1 MVKEMILS
9 QRPPF
14 PTTFIFSVMAQIM
27 KRGFSTSAALAKA
40 QQLVKTPIQ
49 VHGIEGRYAA
59 ALYSAGHKQNKLDQI
74 AADLNNVRA
83 VYKDNK
89 KFQEFILD
97 PTLQAFKKKSV
108 IEAVSNKLGL
118 SKETGNFLGLLAENK
133 RLNKLESVAN
143 SFESIMR
150 AHRGELFVQV
160 TSAEELSSSNQKAL
174 SDALSKIGKT
184 GQKLTVKYAV
194 KPAILGGLVVTI
206 GDKYVDLSIA
216 SRVKKYKEALATA
229 I

>member
-1 MVKEMILS
+1 
-9 QRPPF
+9 
-14 PTTFIFSVMAQIM
+14 MAQIM
-27 KRGFSTSAALAKA
+27 KRGFATSAALAKA
-40 QQLVKTPIQ
+40 QLVKTPIQ
-49 VHGIEGRYAA
+49 VHGVEGRYAA

-74 AADLNNVRA
+74 STDLNNVRA

-89 KFQEFILD
+89 KFQEFVLD
-97 PTLQAFKKKSV
+97 PTLKALKKKTT
-108 IEAVSNKLGL
+108 IEAVSTKLGL
-118 SKETGNFLGLLAENK
+118 SKETGNFLGAFFNNLFTYINISFSGLLAENG
-133 RLNKLESVAN
+133 RLNKLESVVA

-174 SDALSKIGKT
+174 SDALSKIGKS
-184 GQKLTVKYAV
+184 GQKLTVTYAV
-194 KPAILGGLVVTI
+194 KPSILGGLVVTI

-216 SRVKKYKEALATA
+216 SRVKKYKDALATA

>member
-1 MVKEMILS
+1 
-9 QRPPF
+9 
-14 PTTFIFSVMAQIM
+14 MAQLM

-40 QQLVKTPIQ
+40 QLVKTPIQ
-49 VHGIEGRYAA
+49 VHGVEGRYAA

-74 AADLNNVRA
+74 STDLNNVRS

-89 KFQEFILD
+89 KFQEFVLD
-97 PTLQAFKKKSV
+97 PTLKANKKKTA
-108 IEAVSNKLGL
+108 IEAISTKLGL
-118 SKETGNFLGLLAENK
+118 TKETGNFLGLLAENG
-133 RLNKLESVAN
+133 RLNKLESVVS

-174 SDALSKIGKT
+174 SDALSKIGKS
-184 GQKLTVKYAV
+184 GQKLTVTYAV
-194 KPAILGGLVVTI
+194 KPSILGGLVVTI

-216 SRVKKYKEALATA
+216 SRVKKYKDALATA